1 MIYFGD
7 LLNLQHCQ
15 SFWSTIVRRFL
26 PSALLHPHTKCIPDK
41 QGRGSQGEGLPA
53 GHVNANPYLSATQ
66 VLGSCTHRPKKWDSR
81 KMVAK
86 VIMPQVNTCSSQTLC
101 CDIENNGVEFTGSSY
116 VPSCPSTR
124 LVQSELKFLG
134 YIFSAKGVQVD
145 PAKVSI
151 VKDWPVPD
159 TKHETRKPWS
169 CKLLSQVHGLRKV
182 GWQSFLGTSLYHL
195 LKALSELHG
204 QGFYKDCKIPQASS

>member
-1 MIYFGD
+1 M
-7 LLNLQHCQ
+7 
-15 SFWSTIVRRFL
+15 
-26 PSALLHPHTKCIPDK
+26 
-41 QGRGSQGEGLPA
+41 
-53 GHVNANPYLSATQ
+53 NANPYLSASQ

-101 CDIENNGVEFTGSSY
+101 SDIEKHVVVFTGFGY
-116 VPSCPSTR
+116 VPSCLSAR

-134 YIFSAKGVQVD
+134 HFISAEGVQVD

-159 TKHETRKPWS
+159 TKHEMQKPWS

-182 GWQSFLGTSLYHL
+182 GWQSVLGTSLYHV
-195 LKALSELHG
+195 LKASSEHHG
-204 QGFYKDCKIPQASS
+204 QGFTRIAKYPKQAAKQIRQQAKLPKQRRTRMKQVITQASR